1 MSNLSWNYK
10 YSIRV
15 SPKSFPLSLHIQR
28 YHSGG
33 MSVYFNKGVKT
44 KNKQKKPQLPKSLIL
59 IYLPLHIHFHAP
71 TWLQIHVKDPEP
83 QFHTTSSVWHQVR
96 LSPFFSLKELIRL
109 ENFLKS
115 PAWRRV
121 QCPPTPHSHQP
132 TMHLCQTAGAPS
144 RHPQACQLSRAELGR
159 PQDCAVTGIPPA
171 SQSKLPGLG
180 NNREPG
186 CGLGPGPGSELSPA
200 HPH

>member
-44 KNKQKKPQLPKSLIL
+44 KNKTKKTQLPKSLIL

-109 ENFLKS
+109 LSQIPCLEKGS
-115 PAWRRV
+115 VPTHPAF
-121 QCPPTPHSHQP
+121 TPAHDASVPDSRSTLQAFTSLP
-132 TMHLCQTAGAPS
+132 AQQGRTGQTPGLCCDWHTTSLPEQTA
-144 RHPQACQLSRAELGR
+144 R
-159 PQDCAVTGIPPA
+159 TG
-171 SQSKLPGLG
+171 Q
-180 NNREPG
+180 
-186 CGLGPGPGSELSPA
+186 
-200 HPH
+200 